1 MGKSCWDYPGRSF
14 FQISFYSSY
23 EMFESEYSQD
33 NYKSLKISIGTI
45 IKNSEMLRF
54 VPDTLKLKRSKN
66 AVTKLPF
73 RTK

>member
-1 MGKSCWDYPGRSF
+1 
-14 FQISFYSSY
+14 
-23 EMFESEYSQD
+23 MFESEYSQD

-45 IKNSEMLRF
+45 IKKSEMLRF

-73 RTK
+73 RTKQVPDQYKTQEICTKLF